1 VTSATQA
8 IKNKELH
15 CRIAPH
21 TRRTLLLLALP
32 IADVSQRASHAFWLK
47 SYKSISY
54 SVRRSDGTKRRMV
67 KAST

>member
-21 TRRTLLLLALP
+21 LAERCYSWRYLLRT
-32 IADVSQRASHAFWLK
+32 
-47 SYKSISY
+47 
-54 SVRRSDGTKRRMV
+54 
-67 KAST
+67 